1 MKSFPMPG
9 AAGAALVIALGA
21 TLGGCATIT
30 RSPTTN
36 WTVNSYPSGAEVK
49 TTNGGYCEATPC
61 SLLVRRKDHFVATL
75 SKPGY
80 ASEALEVKPQ
90 IKPMGAVAFL
100 GNGLYGGLIG
110 ASIDIYTGAPLDPS
124 HNGEIVRL
132 KPSDGLASIGATDAQ
147 GLETLRLGAASD
159 GCTAE
164 KAAYAREIG
173 VPCGSLSQ
181 RVMFNPGPLETA
193 SR

>member
-1 MKSFPMPG
+1 MPSSKILG
-9 AAGAALVIALGA
+9 LAPAALAVALAGI
-21 TLGGCATIT
+21 LGGCATIT

-36 WTVNSYPSGAEVK
+36 WTVNSYPAGAQV
-49 TTNGGYCEATPC
+49 TTTSGGYCDATPC

-80 ASEALEVKPQ
+80 ESGTVEVKPE
-90 IKPMGAVAFL
+90 IKPWGAVAFL

-124 HNGEIVRL
+124 HNGELVQL
-132 KPSDGLASIGATDAQ
+132 KPATGLAAITGSDFI
-147 GLETLRLGAASD
+147 RLDGVGD
-159 GCTAE
+159 GCSPE
-164 KAAYAREIG
+164 KAAYAHQIG
-173 VPCGSLSQ
+173 VPCEALSE
-181 RVMFNPGPLETA
+181 RVNFNPGPLETA